1 MAEPWPPYSSS
12 SRGKKKRPRSP
23 NDDATSSQGR
33 TENSTSLGLPLSLSN
48 LFSSV
53 RVNYTLVTELAQV
66 CQIGHRSR
74 NFHIKIKSGGSPRIS
89 TSTPHQRDDYKV
101 SVIMHVNPL
110 RCLLFFLLNI
120 QA

>member
-66 CQIGHRSR
+66 CQIGHRPL
-74 NFHIKIKSGGSPRIS
+74 NFHI
-89 TSTPHQRDDYKV
+89 
-101 SVIMHVNPL
+101 
-110 RCLLFFLLNI
+110 
-120 QA
+120 